1 MIGILL
7 VLMVA
12 LAACSGE
19 ADTATEATALPQSI
33 QLSVGTLMLEETP
46 QAVTAEQAQELL
58 PLWQMLRTL
67 QQSDS
72 AAQAEIEAVLNQI
85 QKVMTPEQLAAIE
98 GMDLTLASM
107 RTMAQELGLGIGGG
121 EGSSGGQE
129 GRFRPPDG
137 MIPGGGMV
145 PGGGMPGGGT
155 DLSSEEQ
162 ATAIAER
169 MSSGFGTALMD
180 RLIELLESRAGVSE
194 VSAVASKARPEAT
207 ASPSVEANNEAKVV
221 PMRRSEPVEGQN
233 AEPSPP
239 TGGIVT
245 ETLVAETL
253 TPTATSQPSNFPIS
267 PSPDAGAEVPVPP
280 SSTPTP
286 TPLPGSEDLAE
297 SENELTGKLVFQ
309 TSNGGDIYVI
319 NADGTGPR
327 RLTDGMEPA
336 WSPDGTRVAFTR
348 WQDPRGLYVIDEDGS
363 NETLVFG
370 WVAAKGAAW
379 SPDGSRIA
387 FTRWYGGQDEDTEV
401 CFHGRCR
408 TLPADHWWKLGVVR
422 LEDGYFH
429 DLRCYPHSLSPTWSP
444 DGSVIAYDS
453 DFGIH
458 LTNEEGTIGDVTDD
472 RSLFAV
478 STDGR
483 DITPVW
489 SPDGSKIAFGFNQHD
504 HWEIYVMD
512 ADGSNRVRLTQ
523 EEPLAERPPNNVSP
537 AWSPDGQHIV
547 FFTDRNGKWELWV
560 MDADGSN
567 QRPMFETAPSTSPF
581 DPAQDKLRTG
591 LDGLEFEYGFVAE
604 RMISWAE

>member
-1 MIGILL
+1 MTRTTIIGILL
-7 VLMVA
+7 VLMVT
-12 LAACSGE
+12 LAACSVPGLSQGSGE
-19 ADTATEATALPQSI
+19 AATLTESIALPQSI

-67 QQSDS
+67 QQSDT

-85 QKVMTPEQLAAIE
+85 QAAMTPEQRAAIE
-98 GMDLTLASM
+98 EMDLTSANM
-107 RTMAQELGLGIGGG
+107 RAMFQELGLGIGRGEG

-129 GRFRPPDG
+129 GGFRPPEG
-137 MIPGGGMV
+137 MGPGGEMF
-145 PGGGMPGGGT
+145 PGGGMPGGRT
-155 DLSSEEQ
+155 DLSPEEQ
-162 ATAIAER
+162 ATAMAER

-180 RLIELLESRAGVSE
+180 RLIELLESRAGKSE

-221 PMRRSEPVEGQN
+221 PMQN
-233 AEPSPP
+233 AEPSLP
-239 TGGIVT
+239 TGSIVT

-253 TPTATSQPSNFPIS
+253 TPTATPQPSNSPIIQ
-267 PSPDAGAEVPVPP
+267 SPDAGAEVPVPP
-280 SSTPTP
+280 SPTPTP
-286 TPLPGSEDLAE
+286 TAAIESATIAAQAAPAE
-297 SENELTGKLVFQ
+297 TPELTGKLVFQ

-319 NADGTGPR
+319 NADGTGLR
-327 RLTDGMEPA
+327 RLTDGMEPT
-336 WSPDGTRVAFTR
+336 WSPDGTKVAFTR
-348 WQDPRGLYVIDEDGS
+348 WRDPRGLYVIDEDGS
-363 NETLVFG
+363 NETLIFG

-387 FTRWYGGQDEDTEV
+387 FTRWYGGQDEDKEV
-401 CFHGRCR
+401 CFRGRCR

-422 LEDGYFH
+422 LEDRYFQ

-472 RSLFAV
+472 RSLFAI
-478 STDGR
+478 STDSR
-483 DITPVW
+483 DISPVW
-489 SPDGSKIAFGFNQHD
+489 SPDGTKIAFGFSQHD

-537 AWSPDGQHIV
+537 AWSPDGQHIA

-567 QRPMFETAPSTSPF
+567 QRPMFETA
-581 DPAQDKLRTG
+581 
-591 LDGLEFEYGFVAE
+591 LDGLKFEYGFVAE
-604 RMISWAE
+604 RMISWTE

>member
-1 MIGILL
+1 
-7 VLMVA
+7 
-12 LAACSGE
+12 
-19 ADTATEATALPQSI
+19 
-33 QLSVGTLMLEETP
+33 MLEETP

-67 QQSDS
+67 QQSDT
-72 AAQAEIEAVLNQI
+72 AAQVEIEAVLKQI
-85 QKVMTPEQLAAIE
+85 QGAMTPEQLAAIK

-129 GRFRPPDG
+129 GGFRPPDG
-137 MIPGGGMV
+137 MVPGGGPGPGGGMF

-155 DLSSEEQ
+155 DISPEER

-180 RLIELLESRAGVSE
+180 RLIELLESRAGESE

-207 ASPSVEANNEAKVV
+207 ASLSVEANNEAKVV

-253 TPTATSQPSNFPIS
+253 TPTATPQPSNSPIS
-267 PSPDAGAEVPVPP
+267 QSPDAGAEVPVPP
-280 SSTPTP
+280 SPTPTP
-286 TPLPGSEDLAE
+286 TPSSTARRIANPAGAAE
-297 SENELTGKLVFQ
+297 PELTGKLVFQ

-319 NADGTGPR
+319 NADGSGLR

-336 WSPDGTRVAFTR
+336 WSPDGTKVAFTR
-348 WQDPRGLYVIDEDGS
+348 WRDPRGLYVIDEDGS

-387 FTRWYGGQDEDTEV
+387 FTRWYGGRDEDTEV
-401 CFHGRCR
+401 CFRRGCWI
-408 TLPADHWWKLGVVR
+408 LPADHWWKLGVVR

-429 DLRCYPHSLSPTWSP
+429 ELLCYAHSLSPTWSP
-444 DGSVIAYDS
+444 DGSVISYDS

-458 LTNEEGTIGDVTDD
+458 LTNEQGTIGDVTDD
-472 RSLFAV
+472 RSLFAI
-478 STDGR
+478 STDVR
-483 DITPVW
+483 DISPVW
-489 SPDGSKIAFGFNQHD
+489 SPDGSKIAFGFSQHD
-504 HWEIYVMD
+504 HYEIYVMD
-512 ADGSNRVRLTQ
+512 TDGSNRVRLTQ
-523 EEPLAERPPNNVSP
+523 EEPFAVPPPNNVSP
-537 AWSPDGQHIV
+537 TWSPDGRHIA
-547 FFTDRNGKWELWV
+547 FFTDRNGKWELYV

-567 QRPMFETAPSTSPF
+567 QRPMLETAPSTSPF
-581 DPAQDKLRTG
+581 DPAQDELRTG

-604 RMISWAE
+604 RMVSWTK